1 MRTAKILTLL
11 SGLLAAPIASAQ
23 NAVPPGNDGFTE
35 WGKSGEWVIFVDNE
49 RQTCL
54 IEKFDANRNA
64 VQVGLTKDHD
74 HAYLGLF
81 MPLPAEHMNKKE
93 KIILEVNGEQQVT
106 NVPRRNTREGVEY
119 TGTYIKAADLSF
131 AEGATVAK
139 EVVIFEDDEQM
150 SVVFDLSGGEAAVEA
165 AKECNLTLNP

>member
-23 NAVPPGNDGFTE
+23 DAVPPGSDGFTE
-35 WGKSGEWVIFVDNE
+35 WGKS
-49 RQTCL
+49 
-54 IEKFDANRNA
+54 RNA

-81 MPLPAEHMNKKE
+81 MPLPEEHMNKKE